1 MFNRAYYFIWQIIK
15 GNRITKLYVCE
26 DWLDIILDH
35 AIQLEED
42 TVHACLN
49 EILHNNDEVVTK
61 FLSEDDHKLVQRII
75 NIFALKPPH
84 EKFLNIFSASCISD
98 NLPIVA
104 NQNLILD
111 EFLRRLDSTS
121 TFQFK
126 YDLQHEIV
134 EPGAVEAV

>member
-49 EILHNNDEVVTK
+49 EILRNNDEVVTK
-61 FLSEDDHKLVQRII
+61 FLSEDGNKLVQRII

-104 NQNLILD
+104 NQTLILT
-111 EFLRRLDSTS
+111 EFLKRLDPTS
-121 TFQFK
+121 SFIFK
-126 YDLQHEIV
+126 YDILH
-134 EPGAVEAV
+134 